1 MAMLGRGLR
10 ALMPPLRAGCGTP
23 MGLAACRRVVAPVSL
38 ARRGLSEGVASRA
51 AAIEQKY
58 ARPLQYLHWGMGAG
72 VIVALGITWV
82 AKDMAPTVK
91 AKLFKWHEQIGLA
104 VLGGLVPRVL
114 LRLAT
119 KIPDHLPASLPGSL
133 GKLEH
138 MAAHAGHVGLY
149 VLMFGVPFTGAAMMW
164 LNGNALPVIGSYS
177 IAGKT
182 EPTDADRERAKTAA
196 KLHVSTLGPLF
207 EILIPIHIFAT
218 AYHVLLNHSVLS
230 RMATPGMTKLSKFI
244 EAGSKTR
251 PLSLA
256 TGFGLG
262 ALGALYFG
270 AATWDAIATADSGPM
285 VAVKDPAADEAEI
298 TLDEVEKHNTP
309 EDLWIAVDGK
319 VYDMTKY
326 HKLHPGAAGPAIIIK
341 NAGTDAT
348 QGFMKAKH
356 SPKAMG
362 IRDGLCIGN
371 LQRNLKSE
379 LAKVYNCDDMQ
390 KRAEQLLTPGAL
402 AYYDAGA
409 EDLTSRKEALECWD
423 RDWRLRPRNFI
434 DVSDVTTETTVLGHT
449 LKVPIMAAP
458 TALLKMGHPDGEAAV
473 ARGCEMM
480 GVGNCLSTTA
490 SLSIEDVAAA
500 SPGCYRWFQLYV
512 YKDHE
517 KTKRLVQRADK
528 EGYSAICLTVDLPV
542 LGNRT
547 SLKRIGFKVPKEF
560 KMANVVGEKETEKD
574 KEDEKT
580 SGVSLKDPGDRAAY
594 VSKLYDQS
602 LTLELLTWI
611 GTLTDLPIV
620 VKGVLRGDSAAL
632 AAAHPNCRG
641 IIVSN
646 HGGRQLDNCLAP
658 LTALPDVVKRVN
670 EVNIQRA
677 KQGLEPVEV
686 YVDGGITRGRDIFK
700 ALALGAKAVL
710 LGRPMI
716 YGMAVGG
723 ELGVART
730 IELLREELKTCMQ
743 LGGAQTVAQ
752 IDRTFI
758 VRHGKEYD
766 DALELEAGSIEATSW
781 NGDLIRDGIEL
792 SAVANANKSPYE
804 IARAPAAA
812 AAATAAPAAA
822 VDEDI
827 AAMKALEALSAKI
840 AQLEARSS

>member
-1 MAMLGRGLR
+1 MMAASGLARGGLLRACSRTHTAATRRGFAGAAAEEQAGGAAKLAFYGLGAGAAVALMVKGTKSIGLHDQSLGPLDAVLPLWLGGVGYYTLSNPAAALAMLPGP
-10 ALMPPLRAGCGTP
+10 AQQA
-23 MGLAACRRVVAPVSL
+23 V
-38 ARRGLSEGVASRA
+38 
-51 AAIEQKY
+51 
-58 ARPLQYLHWGMGAG
+58 
-72 VIVALGITWV
+72 
-82 AKDMAPTVK
+82 
-91 AKLFKWHEQIGLA
+91 LA
-104 VLGGLVPRVL
+104 VEHARVH
-114 LRLAT
+114 R
-119 KIPDHLPASLPGSL
+119 PGSL
-133 GKLEH
+133 MAGFA
-138 MAAHAGHVGLY
+138 MAAISGLWLGVTAKGY
-149 VLMFGVPFTGAAMMW
+149 VISFKSGGTTVTVQG
-164 LNGNALPVIGSYS
+164 
-177 IAGKT
+177 
-182 EPTDADRERAKTAA
+182 DAEK
-196 KLHVSTLGPLF
+196 
-207 EILIPIHIFAT
+207 
-218 AYHVLLNHSVLS
+218 
-230 RMATPGMTKLSKFI
+230 
-244 EAGSKTR
+244 
-251 PLSLA
+251 
-256 TGFGLG
+256 
-262 ALGALYFG
+262 
-270 AATWDAIATADSGPM
+270 
-285 VAVKDPAADEAEI
+285 EI
-298 TLDEVEKHNTP
+298 TLDEVEQHNKP
-309 EDLWIAVDGK
+309 DDLWIAVDGK

-326 HKLHPGAAGPAIIIK
+326 HKEHPGATGPDIIIK

-362 IRDGLCIGN
+362 IRDGLLIGT

-409 EDLTSRKEALECWD
+409 EDLTSRREALECWD

-449 LKVPIMAAP
+449 LKVPILAAP

-560 KMANVVGEKETEKD
+560 KMANVVGEKETKKD
-574 KEDEKT
+574 KEDEKA

-670 EVNIQRA
+670 EVNLQRA

-686 YVDGGITRGRDIFK
+686 FVDGGIKRGRDIFK

-723 ELGVART
+723 EDGVART
-730 IELLREELKTCMQ
+730 VELLREELKTCMQ
-743 LGGAQTVAQ
+743 LGGAQSVSQ

-758 VRHGKEYD
+758 VRHGKEHD

-781 NGDLIRDGIEL
+781 NGDLIRQGVEL
-792 SAVANANKSPYE
+792 SAVANANKSPYLIDQSPSAPE
-804 IARAPAAA
+804 PAAA
-812 AAATAAPAAA
+812 ASPAVNEEEA
-822 VDEDI
+822 
-827 AAMKALEALSAKI
+827 AAMKALEVLSAKL
-840 AQLEARSS
+840 AKLEAQAAH